1 MQRQTPLYLDHHATT
16 PVDPRVLEAMLPFFR
31 ERWGNAASK
40 DHLFGNDAQGAV
52 EEGRRAIAHE
62 LGARPKEIIFT
73 SGATESNN
81 LAIMGLLGGR
91 ALSECHVITTCV
103 EHRAVLDPLSHLE
116 ALGLTVTRLPVDEFG
131 RIDPSELES
140 AICDRTVLVSV
151 MAANNEIGTL
161 QPLNEVGDITRAN
174 GVLLHTDAAQAMG
187 HLELNTDALNVDLLS
202 ASAHKFYG
210 PKGVGFLYVS
220 QRQPRV
226 KLDPIQFGGGHEHGL
241 RSGTLN
247 VPGIVGMATAL
258 ELAATVRDAETKR
271 LRELT
276 DWMFL
281 RLSQEIGSVQR
292 YGHPDLRLPHNLNIG
307 IRGVRAKALL
317 VNLPDLAF
325 STGSACTT
333 QKAQP
338 SHVLEAIGLPAERLR
353 ESIRFGLG
361 RETSREDIEYALG
374 RIREVAVRIRG
385 AHVAA
390 AG

>member
-1 MQRQTPLYLDHHATT
+1 
-16 PVDPRVLEAMLPFFR
+16 MLPFFR

-52 EEGRRAIAHE
+52 EEGRRVIAHE

-91 ALSECHVITTCV
+91 ALSECHAITTCV

-210 PKGVGFLYVS
+210 PKGVGGLYVRRANP
-220 QRQPRV
+220 QVRLEP
-226 KLDPIQFGGGHEHGL
+226 LFEGGGHEQGR

-247 VPGIVGMATAL
+247 APGIVGMGVALGIAVAEMESETTRVRGLRGQLHAGIQDAL
-258 ELAATVRDAETKR
+258 ER
-271 LRELT
+271 
-276 DWMFL
+276 
-281 RLSQEIGSVQR
+281 VQLN
-292 YGHPDLRLPHNLNIG
+292 GPPLDDSRLPGNLNMSFLDVDG
-307 IRGVRAKALL
+307 EALMMSMK
-317 VNLPDLAF
+317 DLAV
-325 STGSACTT
+325 SSGSACTSVDPE
-333 QKAQP
+333 P
-338 SHVLEAIGLPAERLR
+338 SHVLRALGLSDDETRASL
-353 ESIRFGLG
+353 RFGLG
-361 RETSREDIEYALG
+361 RFNTVEDVEFAIEQVSG
-374 RIREVAVRIRG
+374 AVERLRRMRP
-385 AHVAA
+385 
-390 AG
+390 